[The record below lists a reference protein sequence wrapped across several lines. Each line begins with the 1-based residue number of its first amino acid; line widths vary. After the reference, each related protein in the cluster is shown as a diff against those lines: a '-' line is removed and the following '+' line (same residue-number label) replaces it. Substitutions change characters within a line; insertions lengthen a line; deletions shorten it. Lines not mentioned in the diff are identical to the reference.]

1 MPSWIEALAMWRSA
15 GGKGKIP
22 SKGSDDY
29 HNIVSLMGK
38 SPKDKVASASP
49 KKSGIARKGTK
60 AGAKFMA
67 EMEKE
72 FFSAPGV
79 KVGPKGGIKKVGK
92 KALAKAQFVEKAHQH
107 KVAHLLPKEKKPRK
121 VRADAGK
128 KRGPS
133 KKGSKAGN
141 AFMAEM
147 EEKFF

>member
-1 MPSWIEALAMWRSA
+1 MTTWVEALAMWRSA

-29 HNIVSLMGK
+29 AKVIALMSK
-38 SPKDKVASASP
+38 YPKDKVASASP

-60 AGAKFMA
+60 AGAKFMK
-67 EMEKE
+67 EMEEQHFQK
-72 FFSAPGV
+72 V
-79 KVGPKGGIKKVGK
+79 DLKVGPRGAVKKMPK
-92 KALAKAQFVEKAHQH
+92 KMVAKKDFAE
-107 KVAHLLPKEKKPRK
+107 KVAQHGLKKLVPKEKAPRK